1 MNFSVRIAL
10 TPSPEQHARLMA
22 LQSAFAQVCNA
33 LAPMVQ
39 QTRVWNRVALHHM
52 AYKGL
57 RERFP
62 ALGSQMVCNAIYSV
76 SRASRLIFQ
85 TPGSPFHLSRL
96 AGKPLPLLRF
106 TDTCPVYFD
115 RHTLSLKK
123 GQVSMFTLD
132 GRMKFQLALGAEQ
145 EAAFHTRKLQEIVLQ
160 RAGAQFELAFLFGA
174 GGVAQAEPQPAALAS
189 SPASLELPS
198 ASVGSPPGPVA
209 SEAAAAI
216 AESDDDALEAPWPG
230 ALPGPRGASLIFP
243 EYLKVE
249 DHP

>member
-22 LQSAFAQVCNA
+22 LQAAFAQVCNE
-33 LAPMVQ
+33 LSPVVQ
-39 QTRVWNRVALHHM
+39 HTRVWNRVALHHM

-57 RERFP
+57 REKFP

-85 TPGSPFHLSRL
+85 TPGSPFHVSRL
-96 AGKPLPLLRF
+96 AGRALPLLRF

-115 RHTLSLKK
+115 RHTLSLKQ

-132 GRMKFQLALGAEQ
+132 GRMKFQLALSAQQ
-145 EAAFHTRKLQEIVLQ
+145 ETAFHTQKLLEIVLQ
-160 RAGAQFELAFLFGA
+160 RVGAQFELAFQFG
-174 GGVAQAEPQPAALAS
+174 P
-189 SPASLELPS
+189 
-198 ASVGSPPGPVA
+198 
-209 SEAAAAI
+209 AAAAVPEI
-216 AESDDDALEAPWPG
+216 VAETAADAAAETATETATEAATEAATETAAEAAWAG
-230 ALPGPRGASLIFP
+230 AVSARPAPALMFP

-249 DHP
+249 DPA